1 MIGIVPIKKCCHL
14 RKDLS
19 LIPKLLL
26 SSLDSGVEG
35 AIDLVYFLV
44 SHKYVAIHFIH
55 HLH

>member
-1 MIGIVPIKKCCHL
+1 MIGIVPIKKCCNL

-44 SHKYVAIHFIH
+44 SHKYVAIHFIY